1 MPTQWNNITVVAAHE
16 LIPLF
21 YNSEGALKLE
31 ISRYKEKDYGIKKV
45 QRGGNGRQMLI
56 AFDSLPKE
64 IQEAIGDPRKIS
76 NLLELYYKT
85 DSNAVRFFTSYRFED
100 NIGLSLNHQEE
111 YITNASVLIAAMNLK
126 AAREYERKTKG
137 GSLKCIMTTICNDV
151 INFNK
156 ALQTKHNV
164 QHTLPASEKRF
175 KEAFK
180 AFANGFDY
188 ASLISGKL
196 KNENR
201 KFPMY
206 KRIDLTKLGGYPL
219 AQEDLDWLQ
228 ISYRN
233 TFASMANFIGDMVI
247 IDGLVEAGGNVSA
260 GWISIGGEIVPFLA
274 GTIGTG
280 AFMIDE
286 LVTPLVF
293 DDGVSKDV
301 LYERVAKF
309 SVTGTY
315 NYSDLKRP
323 NIIRDIW
330 VSGDIKE
337 VDCSLAYIA
346 ANFDVTGLGIGERTG
361 WAICNGNNGTKDR
374 SGRVSVAYNPADA
387 DFNDTA
393 NAGGEKTHTL
403 QANEQG
409 KLTIAVMTDDIGGG
423 SASVIARLKVN
434 GVEITRNGGANQS
447 SWGSDTPIDMV
458 AATQG
463 HNNMQPYIVSLHIM
477 KL

>member
-1 MPTQWNNITVVAAHE
+1 
-16 LIPLF
+16 
-21 YNSEGALKLE
+21 
-31 ISRYKEKDYGIKKV
+31 
-45 QRGGNGRQMLI
+45 
-56 AFDSLPKE
+56 
-64 IQEAIGDPRKIS
+64 
-76 NLLELYYKT
+76 
-85 DSNAVRFFTSYRFED
+85 
-100 NIGLSLNHQEE
+100 
-111 YITNASVLIAAMNLK
+111 
-126 AAREYERKTKG
+126 
-137 GSLKCIMTTICNDV
+137 
-151 INFNK
+151 
-156 ALQTKHNV
+156 
-164 QHTLPASEKRF
+164 
-175 KEAFK
+175 
-180 AFANGFDY
+180 
-188 ASLISGKL
+188 
-196 KNENR
+196 
-201 KFPMY
+201 
-206 KRIDLTKLGGYPL
+206 
-219 AQEDLDWLQ
+219 
-228 ISYRN
+228 
-233 TFASMANFIGDMVI
+233 MANFIGDMVI